1 MSRPASA
8 GPLAGRRIVV
18 TRRLEQ
24 GEGLAARLA
33 GLGAEV
39 IEVPTID
46 VAPPPDFGPLDA
58 ALRQLHRYD
67 WLVFT
72 SANAVRAAADRM
84 QGLGLDAT
92 IVGRGTAVA
101 SVGPATSDAIRAR
114 FPGADVV
121 QPHADFRAEGLA
133 EALVSRGVRGQRFL
147 VPLSDRA
154 RSALKDAL
162 EVAGGAVDAVV
173 AYATVSPPGLGDQ
186 VSALAREGV
195 DLVTFASPSAV
206 ENLASAAGELARA
219 LPAAVIGP
227 VTESAARAA
236 GLDVRAV
243 AEPSTAEGL
252 VDAVV
257 RLLGRRSS

>member
-1 MSRPASA
+1 
-8 GPLAGRRIVV
+8 V

-33 GLGAEV
+33 ELGAEV
-39 IEVPTID
+39 VELPTI
-46 VAPPPDFGPLDA
+46 AIGPPSDASPLDA

-67 WLVFT
+67 WMVFT
-72 SANAVRAAADRM
+72 SANAVGAVADRM
-84 QGLGLDAT
+84 ASLGLDVT

-101 SVGPATSDAIRAR
+101 SVGPATTGAIQAR
-114 FPGADVV
+114 FPGGEAVL
-121 QPHADFRAEGLA
+121 QPHADFRAEGLV

-154 RSALKDAL
+154 RSVLKDGL
-162 EVAGGAVDAVV
+162 ESAGGLVEAVV
-173 AYATVSPPGLGDQ
+173 AYATVPPPGLGER
-186 VSALAREGV
+186 VVALARLGF
-195 DLVTFASPSAV
+195 DIATFASPSAV
-206 ENLASAAGELARA
+206 ENLAAAAGDLAEG

-227 VTESAARAA
+227 VTEAAARAA

-252 VDAVV
+252 VGAVV
-257 RLLGRRSS
+257 RLLSTRSA